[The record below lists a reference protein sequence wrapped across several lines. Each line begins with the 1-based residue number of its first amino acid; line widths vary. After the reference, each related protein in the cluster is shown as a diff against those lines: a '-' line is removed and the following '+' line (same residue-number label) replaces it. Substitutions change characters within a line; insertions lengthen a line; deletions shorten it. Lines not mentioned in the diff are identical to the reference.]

1 MDAAIANHLTL
12 GRLNTLPRMVALY
25 CAIFLALLWAGLG
38 YQLSYERDDAI
49 ARRHAENANLAR
61 LFEEHVSR
69 TLAAASI
76 TLRQLDAE
84 YRLHGEKFDIEGYF
98 YARREELAPYA
109 GLNVVDRNG
118 TMVLTTTPGAKGTNY
133 RNLENIQFHMKNPT
147 QDIFIAKPRLGVV
160 TQRPTVFL
168 SRRMNGPDGTFAG
181 TTGLSIDAGYFAS
194 FYDQIDLGPQSL
206 VVLTGT
212 DGFVRARKSDAEG
225 SEGLQ
230 RFSMKETPL
239 FKMMLPQGDH
249 GSFIGISPVDKVERV
264 LDYRVVKGEPLI
276 VAVGTSMAFAL
287 QGYEKRK
294 LMMFW
299 AGGGVSLMIV
309 LFAAIFVNQLSR
321 RMRALEALHISE
333 ERYALVE
340 GATEDGIWDKD
351 LTTGMNYL
359 SSRGH
364 EILGYN
370 ANELKRNPQA
380 YFDLIHP
387 DDRDIITQG
396 QARMVLDGRRHE
408 LEFRMVHKDGGIRWV
423 MVRARVVRDLDGRPT
438 RLLGSVTDVTERKK
452 AEMHIQKQ
460 SKLLDLIFSHSQDN
474 IALLDRNFRY
484 VRVSESYAR
493 ACERQAASFP
503 GRELFRQN
511 PSRFR
516 MELEPVVSNGKVY
529 SRLAR
534 PFHFPERPELG
545 RTYWDI
551 SVAPILDRSGEIEY
565 FLMATRDVTERV
577 RAERRVAASVDRI
590 RALSH
595 RVVDVQEEER
605 RRIARELH
613 DEVGQGLTAVK
624 IRLQAMMLTLG
635 AQGDPQSRDNLAQA
649 LGAVAH
655 TLEQVRSLSLDLRP
669 MQLDDLGLPA
679 ALSSLINRDAEAAGW
694 NVHFR
699 ESIGDER
706 MHGDVELACYRVAQE
721 ALTNIMRH
729 ARATEVRVSLR
740 RAADRLL
747 LQVRDNGRGF
757 DAAASRA
764 LAEEGHLGLL
774 GMEERVSN
782 VGGKLDISS
791 WPGKGTTITASFEI
805 EIVQEAR
812 EARA

>member
-1 MDAAIANHLTL
+1 MDAAFAKHLSL
-12 GRLNTLPRMVALY
+12 GRPDTLPRMVALY
-25 CAIFLALLWAGLG
+25 CAILLALLWTGLG

-49 ARRHAENANLAR
+49 ARHQAENANLAR

-76 TLRQLDAE
+76 TLRQLDDE
-84 YRLHGEKFDIEGYF
+84 YRLHGEKFDLEAYF
-98 YARREELAPYA
+98 YARREELAPYG
-109 GLNVVDRNG
+109 GLSIVDRNG
-118 TMVLTTTPGAKGTNY
+118 IMVLTTTPGSKGTNY
-133 RNLENIQFHMKNPT
+133 RNLENFRFHMKNPT
-147 QDIFIAKPRLGVV
+147 LDIFIAKPRLGVV
-160 TQRPTVFL
+160 TQRTTVYL
-168 SRRMNGPDGTFAG
+168 SRRMNAPDGSFAG
-181 TTGLSIDAGYFAS
+181 TISLSIDAGYFAS
-194 FYDQIDLGPQSL
+194 FYDQIDLGSQSL
-206 VVLTGT
+206 VALVGT
-212 DGFVRARKSDAEG
+212 DGFVRARKSDASG
-225 SEGLQ
+225 DEGLQ
-230 RFSMKETPL
+230 LHNMINTPL
-239 FKMMLPQGDH
+239 FTEQLAHADH
-249 GSFIGISPVDKVERV
+249 GSFIGVSPVDKVERV
-264 LDYRVVKGEPLI
+264 LSYRAVTGEPL
-276 VAVGTSMAFAL
+276 VVVVGTSMAFTL

-294 LMMFW
+294 LLMFW
-299 AGGGVSLMIV
+299 TGGGVSLMIV
-309 LFAAIFVNQLSR
+309 LFAVIFVYQLLR
-321 RMRALEALHISE
+321 RTSTLEALRISE

-351 LTTGMNYL
+351 LATGKSYF
-359 SSRGH
+359 SARGH
-364 EILGYN
+364 EILGYSPV
-370 ANELKRNPQA
+370 ALEDNPRA

-387 DDRDIITQG
+387 DDRDIVTQT

-408 LEFRMVHKDGGIRWV
+408 VEFRMRHKNGGIRWV
-423 MVRARVVRDLDGRPT
+423 MVRARVVRDVDGRPM
-438 RLLGSVTDVTERKK
+438 RLLGSVTDVTARKN

-460 SKLLDLIFSHSQDN
+460 SRLLDLIFTHSQDN

-493 ACERQAASFP
+493 GGGRDVAWFP
-503 GRELFRQN
+503 GQDMFRQHL
-511 PSRFR
+511 PRFR
-516 MELEPVVSNGKVY
+516 TELEQIFREKKVY
-529 SRLAR
+529 IRQAR
-534 PFHFPERPELG
+534 PFSFPERPELG
-545 RTYWDI
+545 MTYWDI

-565 FLMATRDVTERV
+565 FLLASRDVTERV
-577 RAERRVAASVDRI
+577 RAERRVVASVDRI

-595 RVVDVQEEER
+595 RVVSVQEEER

-624 IRLQAMMLTLG
+624 IRMQAMMLTLG
-635 AQGDPQSRDNLAQA
+635 SQSDPQSRDNLAQA

-699 ESIGDER
+699 ESIGNER

-757 DAAASRA
+757 DTAAARA
-764 LAEEGHLGLL
+764 SAEHGHLGLL
-774 GMEERVSN
+774 GMEERVGN

-805 EIVQEAR
+805 EMVQETR